1 MKQLLINI
9 FGTEF
14 LYAIRK
20 SRIINFFPRF
30 WLAMRFHTVR
40 LGQIFRWLIQ
50 SREDTNFTYNL
61 TPANKLY
68 LANMIS
74 VITGESVAVI
84 QTLFREVETD
94 DVLRQ
99 HILTKTRS
107 SQYRIVA
114 DNRVEFGRRLGWYAL
129 VRLQKP
135 GIVVETGVDKGLGA
149 VLLCAALLRNRAE
162 GKPGRYFGTD
172 IAPKAGYLLTGQYA
186 EVGRILY
193 GDSIESL
200 TKFAQPINLFI
211 NDSDHSANY
220 EYDEYETI
228 FSKLA
233 PDGLILGDNAHVTS
247 KLAEF
252 SGKHSRRFLYFQEVP
267 QDHWYPGAGI
277 GFSFTKNPSPKRQ
290 SDGSEGLGWGI

>member
-1 MKQLLINI
+1 MKQLLINL
-9 FGTEF
+9 FGIES
-14 LYAIRK
+14 LYAVRK
-20 SRIINFFPRF
+20 SRLINFFPRF
-30 WLAMRFHTVR
+30 WLAMRFHTIR
-40 LGQIFRWLIQ
+40 LGQIFRWLFQ

-74 VITGESVAVI
+74 VITGASVEAI
-84 QTLFREVETD
+84 QNLFREVETD
-94 DVLRQ
+94 NVLRQ
-99 HILTKTRS
+99 HILTKTRAS
-107 SQYRIVA
+107 PYRIVA

-135 GIVVETGVDKGLGA
+135 GVVVETGVDKGLGA

-172 IAPKAGYLLTGQYA
+172 IALKAGYLLTNQYA
-186 EVGRILY
+186 EVGQILY

-200 TKFAQPINLFI
+200 EKFTEPIDLFI
-211 NDSDHSANY
+211 NDSDHSATY

-228 FSKLA
+228 LSKL
-233 PDGLILGDNAHVTS
+233 GSGGIILGDNAHVTS

-252 SGKHSRRFLYFQEVP
+252 SGKHNRQFLYFQEGP

-277 GFSFTKNPSPKRQ
+277 GFSF
-290 SDGSEGLGWGI
+290 